1 MYVYFV
7 NFTVHSSKKEIFGN
21 ISNLNCEIFRGD
33 VSVCVESC
41 IEEQGVTLVQE
52 NKYFKSV

>member
-1 MYVYFV
+1 M
-7 NFTVHSSKKEIFGN
+7 EIFGN
-21 ISNLNCEIFRGD
+21 ISNLNCDSFWLLSGD

-41 IEEQGVTLVQE
+41 IEEQGVTRVQE